1 MAVIECSRC
10 GGRLEIN
17 ADMSVGTCMYCGSVI
32 TIPKS
37 WEKKSNL
44 YNRAN
49 YLRQSNEFDKAAEI
63 FEDILKED
71 PKTSIREYTIEQLV
85 AKGIIGHIDVV

>member
-17 ADMSVGTCMYCGSVI
+17 ENMSVGTCMYCGSVI

-71 PKTSIREYTIEQLV
+71 NSEAEAHWGALM
-85 AKGIIGHIDVV
+85 